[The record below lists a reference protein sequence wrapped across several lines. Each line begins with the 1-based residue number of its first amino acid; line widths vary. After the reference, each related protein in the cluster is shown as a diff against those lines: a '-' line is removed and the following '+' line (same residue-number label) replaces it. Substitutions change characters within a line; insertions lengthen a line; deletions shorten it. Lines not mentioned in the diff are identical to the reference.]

1 MTTSK
6 LSQPSLRVH
15 NIVEYIKYSGE
26 FLCDADEL
34 EERGIQ
40 EILQEDFDIYETFK
54 NEDLQELKDEFQA
67 IALQNEIRE
76 AKRLID
82 KIKPEDDGN
91 DILQSNPD
99 NIYGK
104 RTTYPVYYNYPV
116 DENLRK
122 LPKISY
128 PLKPTTQREMRRLSG
143 LNKLITGQIKV
154 EYKLRQV
161 MKPTIEKHL

>member
-15 NIVEYIKYSGE
+15 NIVEYIKYNGE

-82 KIKPEDDGN
+82 KIKPEDGGN

-104 RTTYPVYYNYPV
+104 RTTYPVYYSYPV

-128 PLKPTTQREMRRLSG
+128 PLKPATQKEVRRLSG
-143 LNKLITGQIKV
+143 LNRLLTGQIKV

>member
-15 NIVEYIKYSGE
+15 NIVEYIKYNSE

-40 EILQEDFDIYETFK
+40 EILQEDFDIYQTFK
-54 NEDLQELKDEFQA
+54 REELQELKDEFQA
-67 IALQNEIRE
+67 IALQNEIKE

-104 RTTYPVYYNYPV
+104 RTTYPVYYSYPV

-128 PLKPTTQREMRRLSG
+128 PLKPATQREMKKLSG
-143 LNKLITGQIKV
+143 LNKLITGQMKV

>member
-15 NIVEYIKYSGE
+15 NIVEYIKYSGD
-26 FLCDADEL
+26 FLCDVDDL

-67 IALQNEIRE
+67 IALQNEIKE

-104 RTTYPVYYNYPV
+104 RTTYPVYYSYPV

-128 PLKPTTQREMRRLSG
+128 PLKPATQREMKKLSG
-143 LNKLITGQIKV
+143 LNKLITGQMKV

>member
-26 FLCDADEL
+26 FLCDVDDL

-54 NEDLQELKDEFQA
+54 NEDLQELEDELQA
-67 IALQNEIRE
+67 MALQNELRE

-82 KIKPEDDGN
+82 KLKPEDDGN
-91 DILQSNPD
+91 DLLQSNPD

-104 RTTYPVYYNYPV
+104 RTTYPVYYSYPV
-116 DENLRK
+116 DENLKK

-128 PLKPTTQREMRRLSG
+128 PLKPATQREVGRLSG
-143 LNKLITGQIKV
+143 LNKLMTGQMKV

-161 MKPTIEKHL
+161 IKPTIEKHL

>member
-15 NIVEYIKYSGE
+15 NIVEYIKYNSE

-34 EERGIQ
+34 VERGIQ
-40 EILQEDFDIYETFK
+40 EILQEDFDIYQTFK
-54 NEDLQELKDEFQA
+54 REELQELKDEFQA
-67 IALQNEIRE
+67 IALQNEIKE

-104 RTTYPVYYNYPV
+104 RTTYPVYYSYPV

-128 PLKPTTQREMRRLSG
+128 PLKPATQREMKKLSG
-143 LNKLITGQIKV
+143 LNKLITGQMKV

>member
-15 NIVEYIKYSGE
+15 NIVEYIKYSGD

-54 NEDLQELKDEFQA
+54 NEDLQELEDELQA
-67 IALQNEIRE
+67 MALQNEIRE

-82 KIKPEDDGN
+82 KLKPEDDGN
-91 DILQSNPD
+91 DLLQSNPD

-104 RTTYPVYYNYPV
+104 RTTYPVYYSYPV

-128 PLKPTTQREMRRLSG
+128 PLKPATQKEVRRLSG
-143 LNKLITGQIKV
+143 LNKLMTGQMKV

-161 MKPTIEKHL
+161 IKPTIEKHL

>member
-143 LNKLITGQIKV
+143 LNKIITGQMNV

-161 MKPTIEKHL
+161 MKPTIGKHL

>member
-15 NIVEYIKYSGE
+15 NIVEYIKYSGD

-34 EERGIQ
+34 KERGIQ

-54 NEDLQELKDEFQA
+54 NEDLQELEDELQA
-67 IALQNEIRE
+67 MALQNEIRE

-82 KIKPEDDGN
+82 KLKPEDDGN
-91 DILQSNPD
+91 DLLQSNPD

-104 RTTYPVYYNYPV
+104 RTTYPVYYSYPV
-116 DENLRK
+116 DENLKK

-128 PLKPTTQREMRRLSG
+128 PLKPATQREVGRLSG
-143 LNKLITGQIKV
+143 LNKLMTGQIKV

-161 MKPTIEKHL
+161 IKPTIEKHL

>member
-34 EERGIQ
+34 VERGIQ

-54 NEDLQELKDEFQA
+54 NEDLQELEDEFQA
-67 IALQNEIRE
+67 MALQNEIRE

-91 DILQSNPD
+91 DLLQSNPD

-104 RTTYPVYYNYPV
+104 RTTYPVYYSYPV

-128 PLKPTTQREMRRLSG
+128 PLKPATQREVERLSG
-143 LNKLITGQIKV
+143 LNKLMTGQIKV
-154 EYKLRQV
+154 EYKLMQV
-161 MKPTIEKHL
+161 IKPTIEKHL

>member
-104 RTTYPVYYNYPV
+104 RTTYPVYYSYPV

-122 LPKISY
+122 LPKSSY
-128 PLKPTTQREMRRLSG
+128 PIRPTTQREMKKLSG
-143 LNKLITGQIKV
+143 LNKLVTGQIKV
-154 EYKLRQV
+154 EHKLRQGAE
-161 MKPTIEKHL
+161 PYLTTRI

>member
-15 NIVEYIKYSGE
+15 NIVEYIKYSGD
-26 FLCDADEL
+26 FLCDVDDL

-54 NEDLQELKDEFQA
+54 NEDLQELKDELQA

-91 DILQSNPD
+91 DLLQSNPD

-104 RTTYPVYYNYPV
+104 RTTYPVYYSYPV
-116 DENLRK
+116 DSNLKK
-122 LPKISY
+122 LQKISY
-128 PLKPTTQREMRRLSG
+128 PLKPATQRDMNQLSR
-143 LNKLITGQIKV
+143 LNKTLTSQIKV
-154 EYKLRQV
+154 EH
-161 MKPTIEKHL
+161 KPIQTIELIILKHF